1 MQVFKLFFKIL
12 KANRI
17 LIFIYA
23 GMYIGIL
30 FGVIIPLQKDNSVSS
45 YMEQKCK
52 FALVDEDNSTLSHEL
67 TRNLSSVHELVDIKS
82 FEKEA
87 LQDELYNQNIATA
100 VFISDG
106 FEDAFIEGDATDFL
120 TLYNVPTENKAMLFS
135 NDVNEY
141 LRYVSGYLTAGYDLD
156 EACNKAFDITAESVD
171 VSVLSGK
178 DISQESIIQYYFKY
192 LGWIFVLMI
201 TCVIAPILIALNTKK
216 LRNRIEC
223 SSFHFSKINS
233 QILLGSA
240 VSGIGLVAIFSI
252 AAKIYFGAELSGVKF
267 ALMSLNMLCY
277 VVVALA
283 IAFFVSRI
291 TSSIM
296 VINMVANVISLG
308 MAFFC
313 GIFVPFYLLGSGVQ
327 TVAKFMPAY
336 WYVNAI
342 NEIDK
347 YSDNALPNIFQSFG
361 LELLFAAV
369 IIVAAL
375 VITNAKRE
383 SKTVN

>member
-82 FEKEA
+82 FEKDA

-156 EACNKAFDITAESVD
+156 EACNKAFDITAES
-171 VSVLSGK
+171 
-178 DISQESIIQYYFKY
+178 
-192 LGWIFVLMI
+192 
-201 TCVIAPILIALNTKK
+201 
-216 LRNRIEC
+216 
-223 SSFHFSKINS
+223 
-233 QILLGSA
+233 
-240 VSGIGLVAIFSI
+240 
-252 AAKIYFGAELSGVKF
+252 
-267 ALMSLNMLCY
+267 
-277 VVVALA
+277 
-283 IAFFVSRI
+283 
-291 TSSIM
+291 
-296 VINMVANVISLG
+296 
-308 MAFFC
+308 
-313 GIFVPFYLLGSGVQ
+313 
-327 TVAKFMPAY
+327 
-336 WYVNAI
+336 
-342 NEIDK
+342 
-347 YSDNALPNIFQSFG
+347 
-361 LELLFAAV
+361 
-369 IIVAAL
+369 
-375 VITNAKRE
+375 
-383 SKTVN
+383 